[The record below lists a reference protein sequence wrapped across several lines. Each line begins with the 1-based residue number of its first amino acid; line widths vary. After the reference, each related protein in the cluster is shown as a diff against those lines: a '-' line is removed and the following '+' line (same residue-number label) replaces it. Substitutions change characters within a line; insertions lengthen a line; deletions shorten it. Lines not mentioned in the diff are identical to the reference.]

1 MHVHCA
7 VGNETELVFVSP
19 ETSGTNLLAERKKK
33 CIAFSLSKGKERER
47 GIQKGHRRVYKGKEE
62 DGIWAEMTRWNG
74 TSQSKK
80 GGKDIYLSK

>member
-1 MHVHCA
+1 MCVCVCIHCA

-19 ETSGTNLLAERKKK
+19 ETSGTNLLVEKK
-33 CIAFSLSKGKERER
+33 CSFHYRKGKKER
-47 GIQKGHRRVYKGKEE
+47 GIQKGHRRAYKGKEE

-80 GGKDIYLSK
+80 GGKRYIPF